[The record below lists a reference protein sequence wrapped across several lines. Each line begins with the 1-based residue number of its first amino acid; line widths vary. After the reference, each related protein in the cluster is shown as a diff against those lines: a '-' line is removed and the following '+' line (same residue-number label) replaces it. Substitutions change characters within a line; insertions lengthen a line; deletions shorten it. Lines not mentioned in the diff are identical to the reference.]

1 MGSGVAVYEA
11 TDNGKDFI
19 FKDINKAG
27 QEISRII
34 KKDIIKK
41 SVKKIFPG
49 IEKMGL
55 FDSFKKVYR
64 SGKPLHHPISLY
76 KDKRIS
82 QWVDNYIYKLPTG
95 EIVSI
100 YDDVTQR
107 KKQSEALEKTSQRL
121 ILFNE
126 ISNVF
131 LTVEDDE
138 MYSKVLKLILNFFES
153 KFGFFA
159 YLDSGGNL
167 VMPSL
172 TGNVWDKCKMLDKT
186 FIFSPDKW
194 GNGIWGRTLKNKRT
208 YYSNK
213 SFNVPEGHISITR
226 GVSVPIMYRDN
237 LEGIIMIGERE
248 YDYKPED
255 ILVLKN
261 LITNMAPVLY
271 ARLQNNIHEKERMK
285 AEEELKFMSFH
296 DRLTGIYNRTYFEE
310 ELSRLQKG
318 RDFPISIISLDV
330 DGLKIVND
338 SLGHLAGDN
347 LLKSIVSTV
356 KKAIR
361 KSEVF
366 ARTGGDE
373 FALILPHTDY
383 DTGKLIISRIKEE
396 LIKYNSNHNNV
407 PLSVSTGIASAFTD
421 PDSLMDS
428 YKKADSAMYNEKE
441 LQGKKSREKISAYIS
456 NMK

>member
-27 QEISRII
+27 QEISRVI

-49 IEKMGL
+49 VEEIGL
-55 FDSFKKVYR
+55 LDAFKKVYR
-64 SGKPLHHPISLY
+64 SGKPLHHPISHY

-95 EIVSI
+95 EIVAI

-138 MYSKVLKLILNFFES
+138 MYGKVLKLILNFFES
-153 KFGFFA
+153 ESGFFG
-159 YLDSGGNL
+159 YLDSRGNL

-172 TGNVWDKCKMLDKT
+172 TRDVWDRCKMPDKT

-194 GNGIWGRTLKNKRT
+194 GNGIWSRTLKNKRT
-208 YYSNK
+208 YCLNEP
-213 SFNVPEGHISITR
+213 FNVPKGHIPITR
-226 GVSVPIMYRDN
+226 GISIPILYRDN

-248 YDYKPED
+248 YDYGPED
-255 ILVLKN
+255 ILILEN
-261 LITNMAPVLY
+261 LITSMAPALY
-271 ARLQNNIHEKERMK
+271 ARRQNDLHEKERLK
-285 AEEELKFMSFH
+285 AEKKLKFMSFH

-310 ELSRLQKG
+310 ELSRLQRG
-318 RDFPISIISLDV
+318 RDFPITIISLDV

-338 SLGHLAGDN
+338 NLGHLAGDD
-347 LLKSIVSTV
+347 LLNSIVSTV

-361 KSEVF
+361 SSEVF

-373 FALILPHTDY
+373 FALILPRTRY
-383 DTGKLIISRIKEE
+383 DTGKLVISRIKKEI
-396 LIKYNSNHNNV
+396 IKYNSNHNNI
-407 PLSVSTGIASAFTD
+407 PLYISSGIASAFTNS
-421 PDSLMDS
+421 DSLADT
-428 YKKADSAMYNEKE
+428 YQRADSAMYNEKE
-441 LQGKKSREKISAYIS
+441 LQGRKSRKKVSAYIS